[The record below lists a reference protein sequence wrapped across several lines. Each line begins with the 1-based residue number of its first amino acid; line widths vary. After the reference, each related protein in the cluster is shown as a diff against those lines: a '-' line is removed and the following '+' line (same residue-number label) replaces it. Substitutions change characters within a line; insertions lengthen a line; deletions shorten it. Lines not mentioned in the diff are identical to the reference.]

1 MAKNGRPTM
10 ADVAAEAGVSLSTV
24 SLSYSGAGP
33 ISPEMKA
40 RVEKAAAALNYG
52 GPSAAGRALRSGRSR
67 VVGVV
72 IHDSLTLAFRA
83 PLILQ
88 IMDGLISDLGDMGL
102 GVLLLTS
109 PSGVP
114 EENSLL
120 ETAPMDAAVLLRVRD
135 HDEPALEFLRRRG
148 IPNVVM
154 DGEPPAGAGVVT
166 IDDGPATVDLIQRL
180 RDLGHERIGT
190 VTLPIA
196 PRGETTIRTLG
207 DYAESAWAPT
217 QRRLHAFVD
226 AGVEPCVIVGAR
238 ESLVEEG
245 IAAGHLAL
253 THESRPTA
261 LVVQSDQL
269 AAGVLLAAR
278 ELDLRVPQDVSI
290 TGFDGLSL
298 PWLNPVEI
306 TTVVQDGEKKGHALA
321 AEVKALLAG
330 ETPEPAYTPLEYRAG
345 NTIGRVNPER

>member
-40 RVEKAAAALNYG
+40 RVEKAATALSYG

-72 IHDSLTLAFRA
+72 IHDTLTLAFRA

-109 PSGVP
+109 PSGAP

-135 HDEPALEFLRRRG
+135 HDEPALEILRRRG
-148 IPNVVM
+148 IPIVVM
-154 DGEPPAGAGVVT
+154 DGPPPAGAGVVT
-166 IDDGPATVDLIQRL
+166 IDDGAATVDLILRL
-180 RDLGHERIGT
+180 RELGHERIGT

-196 PRGETTIRTLG
+196 PRGETALRSLD
-207 DYAESAWAPT
+207 DYRDSAWAPT
-217 QRRLHAFVD
+217 QRRLHAFEE
-226 AGVEPCVIVGAR
+226 AGIAPCVIVSAR

-261 LVVQSDQL
+261 IVVQSDQL

-278 ELDLRVPQDVSI
+278 ELDIRVPQDVSI

-298 PWLNPVEI
+298 PWLSPVEL

-321 AEVKALLAG
+321 AEVKSLLAG
-330 ETPEPAYTPLEYRAG
+330 ETPEPASIPVEYREG
-345 NTIGRVNPER
+345 NTTGRVNPDR

>member
-10 ADVAAEAGVSLSTV
+10 ADVAAKAGVSLSTV

-40 RVEKAAAALNYG
+40 RVEKAAAALEYG
-52 GPSAAGRALRSGRSR
+52 GPSAAGRALRSGRSH

-135 HDEPALEFLRRRG
+135 HDEPALEILRKRG
-148 IPNVVM
+148 IPIVVM
-154 DGEPPAGAGVVT
+154 DGNPPAGGGVVT
-166 IDDGPATVDLIQRL
+166 IDDGPATVDLIKRL
-180 RDLGHERIGT
+180 QDLGHERIGT

-196 PRGETTIRTLG
+196 PRLDTSLRALE
-207 DYAESAWAPT
+207 DFEDSAWAPT
-217 QRRLHAFVD
+217 HRRLLAFKD
-226 AGVEPCVIVGAR
+226 AGIEPCVIVSAR

-253 THESRPTA
+253 SHESRPTA

-278 ELDLRVPQDVSI
+278 ELDIRVPQDLSI
-290 TGFDGLSL
+290 TGFDGLEL
-298 PWLNPVEI
+298 PWLAPTEL

-330 ETPEPAYTPLEYRAG
+330 ETPEPAFTPLEFRAG

>member
-24 SLSYSGAGP
+24 SLTYSGAGP
-33 ISPEMKA
+33 ISAEMKA

-67 VVGVV
+67 VIGVV

-109 PSGVP
+109 PSGMP
-114 EENSLL
+114 KENSLL

-135 HDEPALEFLRRRG
+135 HDEPALEILRRRG
-148 IPNVVM
+148 IPIVVM
-154 DGEPPAGAGVVT
+154 DGPPPAGAGAVT
-166 IDDGPATVDLIQRL
+166 IDDGAATVDLIRHL

-190 VTLPIA
+190 VTLPIS
-196 PRGETTIRTLG
+196 PHGETVVRTR
-207 DYAESAWAPT
+207 DEYAESAWAPT
-217 QRRLHAFVD
+217 QRRLQAFD
-226 AGVEPCVIVGAR
+226 EAGVEPCVIVGAR

-278 ELDLRVPQDVSI
+278 ELDIRVPQDVSI
-290 TGFDGLSL
+290 TGFDGLNL
-298 PWLNPVEI
+298 PWLSPLEL

-330 ETPEPAYTPLEYRAG
+330 ESPEPAFIPLTFRQG
-345 NTIGRVNPER
+345 NTTGRVNPDR